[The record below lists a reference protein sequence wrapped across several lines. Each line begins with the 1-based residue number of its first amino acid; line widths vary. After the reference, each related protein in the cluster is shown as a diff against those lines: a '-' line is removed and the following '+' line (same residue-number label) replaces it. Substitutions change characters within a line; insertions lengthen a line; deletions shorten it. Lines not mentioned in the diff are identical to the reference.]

1 MAMIHVSRGATSLG
15 AFPEE
20 EVREGLR
27 TGRFVS
33 TDLGWRE
40 GMPSWKPLSGF
51 PDLTGVAPRPAEAPP
66 PQAPTTPT
74 MIAPAAEATTGA
86 SVARDGLPWEH
97 RDELGFVNAFVQTV
111 GVVLT
116 RPAEA
121 FTIMRIEGGLGDPL
135 LFGVIGGSIGA
146 IVWILLSAMLHS
158 LGWVNMLPRQ
168 SSLQNYVGASVGGA
182 VLVLRV
188 ILTPILI
195 VIGLFIWAALVHI
208 CLMLLG
214 GANKT
219 FETTFRALSF
229 AYGATALFAII
240 PCCGGLIALI
250 WGLIA
255 DCIGI
260 SRSHE
265 TDTGRA
271 VMAVILPVI
280 VCCGGIFLLS
290 LMLGVGISALMQHAN
305 Q

>member
-40 GMPSWKPLSGF
+40 GMPSWKPLSDF
-51 PDLTGVAPRPAEAPP
+51 PDLAGVAPRPAEAPP
-66 PQAPTTPT
+66 PQAPAPS
-74 MIAPAAEATTGA
+74 MIAPVPGSTIGA
-86 SVARDGLPWEH
+86 SVARAGLPWEH
-97 RDELGFVNAFVQTV
+97 REELGFVNAFVQTV
-111 GVVLT
+111 GIVLT
-116 RPAEA
+116 RPSEA
-121 FTIMRIEGGLGDPL
+121 FTIMRTEGGLGDPL

-146 IVWILLSAMLHS
+146 IVWILVSATLHS
-158 LGWVNMLPRQ
+158 LGWFAAASQQ
-168 SSLQNYVGASVGGA
+168 SSLENLMGASLTGTMLA
-182 VLVLRV
+182 FRI

-195 VIGLFIWAALVHI
+195 VIGLFVWTALVHI

-229 AYGATALFAII
+229 AYGATALLAVI

-255 DCIGI
+255 DCIGM

-271 VMAVILPVI
+271 VMAVILPLI
-280 VCCGGIFLLS
+280 VCCGGIFLLC
-290 LMLGVGISALMQHAN
+290 LVLGVGIGALMQHAN

>member
-40 GMPSWKPLSGF
+40 GMPSWKSLSDF
-51 PDLTGVAPRPAEAPP
+51 PDLIAAAPRPAEAPP
-66 PQAPTTPT
+66 PQAPAPS
-74 MIAPAAEATTGA
+74 MIAPVPGPTIGA
-86 SVARDGLPWEH
+86 SVVRDGLPWEH
-97 RDELGFVNAFVQTV
+97 REELGFVNAFVQTV
-111 GVVLT
+111 AIVLT

-121 FTIMRIEGGLGDPL
+121 FTVMRTEGGLGDPL
-135 LFGVIGGSIGA
+135 LFGAIGGSIGA

-158 LGWVNMLPRQ
+158 LGWFDMLSRQ
-168 SSLQNYVGASVGGA
+168 GAFQNYVGASVGGA
-182 VLVLRV
+182 VLVFRV

-195 VIGLFIWAALVHI
+195 VIGLFVWAALVHV

-229 AYGATALFAII
+229 AYGATALLAII

-290 LMLGVGISALMQHAN
+290 LMLGVGVSALMQHAN

>member
-40 GMPSWKPLSGF
+40 GMPSWKTLSDF
-51 PDLTGVAPRPAEAPP
+51 PDLIAAAPRPAEAPP
-66 PQAPTTPT
+66 PQAPAPS
-74 MIAPAAEATTGA
+74 MIAPVPGPTIGA
-86 SVARDGLPWEH
+86 SVACDGLPWEH
-97 RDELGFVNAFVQTV
+97 REELGFVNAFVQTV
-111 GVVLT
+111 AIVLT

-121 FTIMRIEGGLGDPL
+121 FTVMRTEGGLGDPL
-135 LFGVIGGSIGA
+135 LFGAIGGSIGA

-158 LGWVNMLPRQ
+158 LGWFDMLSRQ
-168 SSLQNYVGASVGGA
+168 GAFQNYVGASVGGA
-182 VLVLRV
+182 VLVFRV

-195 VIGLFIWAALVHI
+195 VIGLFVWAALVHV

-229 AYGATALFAII
+229 AYGATALLAII

-290 LMLGVGISALMQHAN
+290 LMLGVGVSALMQHAN